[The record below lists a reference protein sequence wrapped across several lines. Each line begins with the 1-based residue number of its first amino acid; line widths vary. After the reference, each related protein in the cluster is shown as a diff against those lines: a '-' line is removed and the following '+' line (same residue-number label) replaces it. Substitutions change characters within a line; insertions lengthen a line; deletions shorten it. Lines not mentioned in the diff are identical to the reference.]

1 MLEYAVNSKVKSKIV
16 KFLSMHDG
24 EYHVSDLARILS
36 ISKSR
41 ASETLRELES
51 MGVLSGR
58 MSGRN
63 VLYKFSSNALAKK
76 LQESINTEN
85 LVLESIENEVIKETR
100 WLKPISIVRF
110 GSSLAGIKFGSDV
123 DFVVIVKKD
132 RGKNGKIYEII
143 SRLSMKFGVHVSIMP
158 IEVGKFR
165 KNARGGDEFALNLMA
180 GKLVDGTNL
189 EEIVWHVK

>member
-63 VLYKFSSNALAKK
+63 VLYKFSSNTLAKN
-76 LQESINTEN
+76 LRESINSEN
-85 LVLESIENEVIKETR
+85 LILENIESDVVKETR
-100 WLKPISIVRF
+100 WLKPISILRF

-123 DFVVIVKKD
+123 DFAVIIKKG

-143 SRLSMKFGVHVSIMP
+143 GRLGTKFGVHVSIML
-158 IEVGKFR
+158 IEVGEFR
-165 KNARGGDEFALNLMA
+165 KNARGGDEFALNVMA
-180 GKLVDGTNL
+180 GKLIDGTNL